1 MFTFNVRNVS
11 EALFVVNQ
19 SLKDNGVL
27 RETRNG
33 PALEF
38 PAPVAVSYSHPK
50 ERVLFYPQRDANPF
64 FHFMESLWMLAGRRD
79 VEFVQ
84 RYNNRMSVYSD
95 NGVHFHGAYGYRWK
109 NWFEDNQLDTIIA
122 RLKEYPNDRRCVLS
136 MWDPDSDLT
145 SGNHNVDLPCN
156 THIYFRVEETGSLV
170 PDVLHMTVCNRSND
184 MIWGA
189 LGANAVHMSFLQEYM
204 AEMVGVEV
212 GTYVQFSN
220 NFHAYLDTLPKLDGM
235 AADYEPYLH
244 LPEEGKTPVPLVTDT
259 ETFEEELVYFMT
271 DKEPMVQRGYDY
283 LNDIFPYVA
292 EPMREAWQFWK
303 SPTKEV
309 GKAIQAAEKI
319 QSADWRVACCEWL
332 QRRVPMHH
340 EMNTLAP
347 EEEWGC
353 ASAQKPKEGK

>member
-1 MFTFNVRNVS
+1 
-11 EALFVVNQ
+11 
-19 SLKDNGVL
+19 
-27 RETRNG
+27 
-33 PALEF
+33 
-38 PAPVAVSYSHPK
+38 
-50 ERVLFYPQRDANPF
+50 
-64 FHFMESLWMLAGRRD
+64 
-79 VEFVQ
+79 
-84 RYNNRMSVYSD
+84 MSVYSD

-122 RLKEYPNDRRCVLS
+122 RLKEYPNDRRCVLN

-170 PDVLHMTVCNRSND
+170 PNRLHMTVCNRSND

-204 AEMVGVEV
+204 AGMVGVAV

-220 NFHAYLDTLPKLDGM
+220 NFHAYLDTLPKLDGLV
-235 AADYEPYLH
+235 ADYEPYLTFS
-244 LPEEGKTPVPLVTDT
+244 EVNNTPLVMDT
-259 ETFEEELVYFMT
+259 ETFEEELTYFM
-271 DKEPMVQRGYDY
+271 DGQEPLMQRGYDY
-283 LNDIFPYVA
+283 LNDFFPYVA
-292 EPMREAWQFWK
+292 EPMREAWQLWK

-332 QRRVPMHH
+332 QRRAPMRY
-340 EMNTLAP
+340 EVNTLAP

>member
-1 MFTFNVRNVS
+1 
-11 EALFVVNQ
+11 
-19 SLKDNGVL
+19 
-27 RETRNG
+27 
-33 PALEF
+33 
-38 PAPVAVSYSHPK
+38 
-50 ERVLFYPQRDANPF
+50 
-64 FHFMESLWMLAGRRD
+64 
-79 VEFVQ
+79 
-84 RYNNRMSVYSD
+84 
-95 NGVHFHGAYGYRWK
+95 
-109 NWFEDNQLDTIIA
+109 
-122 RLKEYPNDRRCVLS
+122 
-136 MWDPDSDLT
+136 
-145 SGNHNVDLPCN
+145 
-156 THIYFRVEETGSLV
+156 
-170 PDVLHMTVCNRSND
+170 
-184 MIWGA
+184 
-189 LGANAVHMSFLQEYM
+189 
-204 AEMVGVEV
+204 MVGVEV

-309 GKAIQAAEKI
+309 GKAIQSAEKI

-332 QRRVPMHH
+332 QRRVPMRH